1 MGRLESGTLGGRQL
15 IDPFWEDDLGML
27 VEHVGSDGVI
37 FGSDWPHVEGMRQPL
52 DYLVETKALNAANRR
67 KVMRDN
73 ALALNTLRP
82 L

>member
-1 MGRLESGTLGGRQL
+1 M
-15 IDPFWEDDLGML
+15 
-27 VEHVGSDGVI
+27 DGVI

-52 DYLVETKALNAANRR
+52 DYLVETKALDAANRR

-73 ALALNTLRP
+73 ALALNTLRS